1 MSMLAAR
8 AERALARASA
18 FSGRTSRFSSRLLAA
33 EPFRTKSFVYL
44 SLARCFS
51 AASSSSGAGSGSAL
65 ALPAFETL
73 AVTFPAEHVALVT
86 LNRPDK
92 ANAMNRKMWAEIG
105 DCFRAL
111 GRAEHPCRAVILSG
125 AGRAF
130 TAGLDLMDHA
140 AAFAPSAPGADG
152 KGDIGRKAWELRS
165 LITSYQASL
174 TALEECP
181 KPVIAAVHGA
191 CVGGGVDLICAA
203 DVRLAS
209 AEAFFCIKE
218 AEIGLAADVGTL
230 QRMPKICGNDSLV
243 RELAFTARRMP
254 ADEALRHGFLSAV
267 ETDAAAV
274 QARALA
280 MASRIASLSPIA
292 VQGTKINLNV
302 SRDASTSAG
311 LAYAAA
317 WNAGMLQTADLMVA
331 AQAAATGSKAQPKY
345 PDLA

>member
-1 MSMLAAR
+1 
-8 AERALARASA
+8 
-18 FSGRTSRFSSRLLAA
+18 
-33 EPFRTKSFVYL
+33 
-44 SLARCFS
+44 
-51 AASSSSGAGSGSAL
+51 
-65 ALPAFETL
+65 
-73 AVTFPAEHVALVT
+73 
-86 LNRPDK
+86 
-92 ANAMNRKMWAEIG
+92 MNRKMWAEIG

-111 GRAEHPCRAVILSG
+111 ARPEHPCRAIILSG

-140 AAFAPSAPGADG
+140 AAFAPSAPSADG
-152 KGDIGRKAWELRS
+152 KGDIGRKAWALRS

-174 TALEECP
+174 SSLEECP

-209 AEAFFCIKE
+209 ADAFFCVKE
-218 AEIGLAADVGTL
+218 AEIGLVADVGTL
-230 QRMPKICGNDSLV
+230 QRMPKIMGNDSLV
-243 RELAFTARRMP
+243 RELAFTARRMA

-267 ETDAAAV
+267 ETDAAAL

-317 WNAGMLQTADLMVA
+317 WNAGMLQSADLMVA
-331 AQAAATGSKAQPKY
+331 AQAAATGSKVPPTY